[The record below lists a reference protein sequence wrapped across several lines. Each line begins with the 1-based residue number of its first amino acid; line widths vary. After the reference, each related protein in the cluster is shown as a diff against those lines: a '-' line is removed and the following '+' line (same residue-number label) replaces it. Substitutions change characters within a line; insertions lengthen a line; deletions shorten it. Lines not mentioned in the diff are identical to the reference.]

1 MLTPASSHV
10 GNSNIN
16 FISAQL
22 IYTQPKIID
31 SPRGELFP
39 VGELLLGTM
48 AVIYGI

>member
-22 IYTQPKIID
+22 IHTQPKID
-31 SPRGELFP
+31 SPRGVLFP
-39 VGELLLGTM
+39 VGELLQGNM
-48 AVIYGI
+48 VVIYGV